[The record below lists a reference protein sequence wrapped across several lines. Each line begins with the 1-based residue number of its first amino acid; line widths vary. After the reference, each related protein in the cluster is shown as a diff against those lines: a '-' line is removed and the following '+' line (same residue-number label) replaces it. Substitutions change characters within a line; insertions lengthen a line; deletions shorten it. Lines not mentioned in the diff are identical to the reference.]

1 MKTDFEAEYKRLNEA
16 QRIAVD
22 TIDGPLL
29 VVAGPGT
36 GKTQILS
43 LRAANI
49 LKQSD
54 ADPEN
59 IICLTFTD
67 KAALNMRQRL
77 QKLIGNES
85 RNIATKTFHAF
96 AAEIMNTYPDNF
108 WQGAKLSVA
117 PDAVQLDIIESILAK
132 LPLSSPLSANFA
144 GNFTAISDVMQSL
157 KLAKEAGLTPNQ
169 LRETMLA
176 NLKYLELIEP
186 TLIEIL
192 SPTLSAKKLDQLVAE
207 VEALPSQTTDNQITL
222 MPLNEII
229 LASLVEAV
237 KLDEGTGK
245 TANTGK
251 WKSRWIQSIS
261 GEKSMQKERSR
272 NEWWLNIADVYE
284 NYREILHK
292 RGYYDYSDMLIEV
305 LDQLP
310 ANPDM
315 LADLQER
322 YQYVMIDEFQDTN
335 AAQLRLARQVSE
347 HYSNNDR
354 PNLMA
359 VGDDDQ
365 SIFAFNGAELSNML
379 EFQSIYPSAKLV
391 VLTDNYRSNQTVL
404 DFSKRIIEQASDRLV
419 SRQVKL
425 NKNLQAKSEQTKK
438 SMITHRSYPTSE
450 HQYSEL
456 AEIISKQWHAGETNI
471 AVLARKHDSLKQLS
485 KFLLDKKIPIR
496 YDQQTNVLEHEAV
509 RQICLM
515 AECIVAIKAGDKSN
529 VNASLA
535 QIVQHPMWEITPKLL
550 WQISVDNFSYPNW
563 LEYLLES
570 PEDKLSKI
578 ANWLIW
584 LARTSKDIPLA
595 LLFEYLIGLETGEY
609 LTSPLRHYYLNNE
622 HVTTE
627 YLETISAI
635 NILRGLTVEF
645 SDQSPRLD
653 DFVRFINLH
662 LSTGRV
668 ISDESWFNG
677 GGEAVQLLTVYKAKG
692 LEFEHVYIL
701 DLIERMWSPR
711 TVGRGSPAN
720 LKLKSYGEKYD
731 DYVRLLYVAA
741 TRAKTNITLT
751 SYLYDD
757 YGKEILPSP
766 MIADLSTNIIT
777 PSETDSV
784 QIVEDNLSWPRL
796 QSSDELAIL
805 RERLEK
811 YSLSPTALIDFLNL
825 AEAGPGSFIERH
837 LLHVPHPRSAIG
849 SYGTAIHA
857 ALETAQR
864 LINTSE
870 KIELSTVLDRF
881 EHSLVEQ
888 HLSPNDFI
896 KYNKQGIELLNSLFS
911 DYSKLINKGGLSEQ
925 QISDI
930 RIGKSLIN
938 GKIDRI
944 DSANN
949 KLIIS
954 DYKTGSPLS
963 SFETKDK
970 TKMVKAWRHKTQLV
984 FYALL
989 VSQSPRFKKFADIAT
1004 QMIYLEAPSSTKMF
1018 LQHFPSKD
1026 EMDRLTDLANIV
1038 WLKVQNLDFPSTK
1051 EYSQD
1056 IDGILAFEQDL
1067 LDGKI

>member
-169 LRETMLA
+169 LTETMLA
-176 NLKYLELIEP
+176 NLKYLEFIEP

-404 DFSKRIIEQASDRLV
+404 DFSK
-419 SRQVKL
+419 
-425 NKNLQAKSEQTKK
+425 
-438 SMITHRSYPTSE
+438 
-450 HQYSEL
+450 
-456 AEIISKQWHAGETNI
+456 
-471 AVLARKHDSLKQLS
+471 
-485 KFLLDKKIPIR
+485 
-496 YDQQTNVLEHEAV
+496 
-509 RQICLM
+509 
-515 AECIVAIKAGDKSN
+515 
-529 VNASLA
+529 
-535 QIVQHPMWEITPKLL
+535 
-550 WQISVDNFSYPNW
+550 
-563 LEYLLES
+563 
-570 PEDKLSKI
+570 
-578 ANWLIW
+578 
-584 LARTSKDIPLA
+584 
-595 LLFEYLIGLETGEY
+595 
-609 LTSPLRHYYLNNE
+609 
-622 HVTTE
+622 
-627 YLETISAI
+627 
-635 NILRGLTVEF
+635 
-645 SDQSPRLD
+645 
-653 DFVRFINLH
+653 
-662 LSTGRV
+662 
-668 ISDESWFNG
+668 
-677 GGEAVQLLTVYKAKG
+677 
-692 LEFEHVYIL
+692 
-701 DLIERMWSPR
+701 
-711 TVGRGSPAN
+711 
-720 LKLKSYGEKYD
+720 
-731 DYVRLLYVAA
+731 
-741 TRAKTNITLT
+741 
-751 SYLYDD
+751 
-757 YGKEILPSP
+757 
-766 MIADLSTNIIT
+766 
-777 PSETDSV
+777 
-784 QIVEDNLSWPRL
+784 
-796 QSSDELAIL
+796 
-805 RERLEK
+805 
-811 YSLSPTALIDFLNL
+811 
-825 AEAGPGSFIERH
+825 
-837 LLHVPHPRSAIG
+837 
-849 SYGTAIHA
+849 
-857 ALETAQR
+857 
-864 LINTSE
+864 
-870 KIELSTVLDRF
+870 
-881 EHSLVEQ
+881 
-888 HLSPNDFI
+888 
-896 KYNKQGIELLNSLFS
+896 
-911 DYSKLINKGGLSEQ
+911 
-925 QISDI
+925 
-930 RIGKSLIN
+930 
-938 GKIDRI
+938 
-944 DSANN
+944 
-949 KLIIS
+949 
-954 DYKTGSPLS
+954 
-963 SFETKDK
+963 
-970 TKMVKAWRHKTQLV
+970 
-984 FYALL
+984 
-989 VSQSPRFKKFADIAT
+989 
-1004 QMIYLEAPSSTKMF
+1004 
-1018 LQHFPSKD
+1018 
-1026 EMDRLTDLANIV
+1026 
-1038 WLKVQNLDFPSTK
+1038 
-1051 EYSQD
+1051 
-1056 IDGILAFEQDL
+1056 
-1067 LDGKI
+1067 